1 MQQNLLI
8 RFLFILFF
16 AELVMA
22 FPVLAGNKETGKINA
37 LINDE
42 QKELQALRKKIALQE
57 KTISMVGAKEST
69 VLRHLQKIG
78 TQLKFKEREL
88 TIYQL
93 SYKVNQKK
101 ILSLVQ
107 RYKKAEQK
115 LKYHKNVLGLRL
127 RSIYKEGPVYPLK
140 IIFSSN
146 NVTDLLQQIKYMNL
160 IARQDSELLY
170 EYKNKLEHIK
180 EDKRSLFSARAKII
194 KLKEK
199 TILKKKE
206 IERAKK
212 IKSKFLKK
220 IKEKKSLNIK
230 TRKELVA
237 ASNNL
242 NKLIKKLL
250 VKLVSGE
257 GLEISDKKGRL
268 KLPLNGPILNK
279 FGRKRV
285 KEYDSYIVYNG
296 INVKAT
302 KGTHVKAVF
311 DGKILFAGELEGYGN
326 LVIVGHGNKYHSLYG
341 HLDDINVS
349 VNKVV
354 KTGEIIGLSGDSG
367 SLEGE
372 VLYFE
377 LRKNG
382 KPIQPLPWFRR
393 ASK

>member
-1 MQQNLLI
+1 MKQILLI
-8 RFLFILFF
+8 WFLFIIFC
-16 AELVMA
+16 AEFLMV
-22 FPVLAGNKETGKINA
+22 FPAWAANKEKEEIDA

-42 QKELQALRKKIALQE
+42 QKELRALKKKIALQE
-57 KTISMVGAKEST
+57 KTISIEGAKEST
-69 VLRHLQKIG
+69 VLKHLQKIEA
-78 TQLKFKEREL
+78 QLKLREREL

-93 SYKVNQKK
+93 NYKVNQKK

-115 LKYHKNVLGLRL
+115 LKNQEKVLGLRL
-127 RSIYKEGPVYPLK
+127 RTIYKEGPVYPLK
-140 IIFSSN
+140 IMFSSN
-146 NVTDLLQQIKYMNL
+146 NLTDLLQKFKYMNL

-180 EDKRSLFSARAKII
+180 ENKRALYETRAKII
-194 KLKEK
+194 YLKEK
-199 TILKKKE
+199 AKVKKNE
-206 IERAKK
+206 IERTKK
-212 IKSKFLKK
+212 IKSKFLKR
-220 IKEKKSLNIK
+220 IKKKKSLNIR

-242 NKLIKKLL
+242 NNLIKKLR
-250 VKLVSGE
+250 VKLISGE

-268 KLPLNGPILNK
+268 NLPLNGPILNK

-302 KGTHVKAVF
+302 KGTHVKAIF

-326 LVIVGHGNKYHSLYG
+326 LIIVGHGDKYHSLYG

-349 VNKVV
+349 VNRVV
-354 KTGEIIGLSGDSG
+354 KMGEIIGLSGDSG

-377 LRKNG
+377 LRRNG
-382 KPIQPLPWFRR
+382 KPIKPLPWFRS